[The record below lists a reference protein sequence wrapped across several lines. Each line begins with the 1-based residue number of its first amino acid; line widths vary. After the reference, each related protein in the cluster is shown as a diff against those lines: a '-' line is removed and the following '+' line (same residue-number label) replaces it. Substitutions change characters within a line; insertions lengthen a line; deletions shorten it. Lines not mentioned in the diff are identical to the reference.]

1 MASLRSLTLNGVK
14 WYLIGDSVIIAFN
27 FVIGIILARLLT
39 PEDFGIIGVYGIFFA
54 LAEIFI
60 NGGFSMSLIQKKD
73 MSDLDCSTAFW
84 ANIIVGIFFFLIF
97 ELSSPL
103 IASFFNIPVLT
114 DIIRVSAIGLLIGSF
129 TVVQTTLFT
138 KRVEFKTI
146 SIIRFLGSVSA
157 GLLCVFLAYQGLG
170 LWSLVIQGLASG
182 LIRSV
187 LLWIVSKWRPKFEFS
202 WQSFRA
208 MFSFGERVY
217 LRVYQVRLRHLS

>member
-114 DIIRVSAIGLLIGSF
+114 DIIRVSAIGLL
-129 TVVQTTLFT
+129 T
-138 KRVEFKTI
+138 E
-146 SIIRFLGSVSA
+146 VSQ
-157 GLLCVFLAYQGLG
+157 VNKYQLACL
-170 LWSLVIQGLASG
+170 
-182 LIRSV
+182 
-187 LLWIVSKWRPKFEFS
+187 
-202 WQSFRA
+202 
-208 MFSFGERVY
+208 
-217 LRVYQVRLRHLS
+217 

>member
-84 ANIIVGIFFFLIF
+84 ANIIVGIFF
-97 ELSSPL
+97 
-103 IASFFNIPVLT
+103 N
-114 DIIRVSAIGLLIGSF
+114 IRVIFTINCFVLQYSCVNRHHSCVCNRFVNRFIHGSANNAIYQAS
-129 TVVQTTLFT
+129 
-138 KRVEFKTI
+138 RV
-146 SIIRFLGSVSA
+146 
-157 GLLCVFLAYQGLG
+157 
-170 LWSLVIQGLASG
+170 
-182 LIRSV
+182 
-187 LLWIVSKWRPKFEFS
+187 
-202 WQSFRA
+202 
-208 MFSFGERVY
+208 
-217 LRVYQVRLRHLS
+217 